1 MGAPRLI
8 AKEARVRIIDEIH
21 DRGQMSKSEIAD
33 LIRPHCSFDPA
44 ALQEQA
50 INRLVGSICRSIRDK
65 SGVRTTFIAKGQDA
79 IVDVETSTSI
89 ALVTVVD
96 NQLKANIKGLAASRK
111 KTVRRRQ
118 ELTGQADLFAAEN

>member
-8 AKEARVRIIDEIH
+8 AKEARARIIDEIH
-21 DRGQMSKSEIAD
+21 DRGQMSKSEIAN
-33 LIRPHCSFDPA
+33 LIRPHCSFDPV

-50 INRLVGSICRSIRDK
+50 INRLVGSICRSIRDE